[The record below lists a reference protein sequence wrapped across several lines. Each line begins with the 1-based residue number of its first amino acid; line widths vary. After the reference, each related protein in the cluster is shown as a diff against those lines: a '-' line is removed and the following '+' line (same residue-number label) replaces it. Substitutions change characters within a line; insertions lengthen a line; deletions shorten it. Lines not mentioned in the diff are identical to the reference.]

1 MAVVTE
7 SSILII
13 DDSSTN
19 IRLVSKMIEHLGHK
33 IHIAK
38 DGVQALKLLTK
49 LKPSVILL
57 DIQMP
62 HMDGLEVCKRVR
74 KFDAN
79 LPIIAVT
86 ANIFEADIRTYL
98 DAGFTAHLGKPIDMS
113 KLYRELKWHCL
124 DNYL

>member
-62 HMDGLEVCKRVR
+62 HMDGFECCQRIKSVASRATIPVIFMSGSHDEHDIGKARLIG
-74 KFDAN
+74 AQ
-79 LPIIAVT
+79 AYVT
-86 ANIFEADIRTYL
+86 
-98 DAGFTAHLGKPIDMS
+98 KPIDAEVLINEINFQLS
-113 KLYRELKWHCL
+113 
-124 DNYL
+124 